1 MHRMLKLFG
10 AITLMALLLAACG
23 GGTAATPTT
32 APAAAAPTAAPAA
45 AAPTAAAEPTAAP
58 AATAAAEP
66 TAAETAPTAM
76 AEPTA
81 ASTGGATAGP
91 KVTGEV
97 TLWHA
102 YGAGSA
108 EETAINQ
115 LIDKAKTDNPDAK
128 ITVLSVPF
136 DQVFNKFETEAA
148 AGGGPDMFIAP
159 NDSLGKEVRA
169 DLLMAVDDQMK
180 GHLDNLLPV
189 AVDGCKVEDKLYCV
203 PESLKAVALF
213 YNTDKVKTAPK
224 TTDELLTAVK
234 GGLKIAFN
242 ENSYHNVGFFTG
254 FGGKIVDD
262 TGKCALDP
270 AFGEAMAY
278 LKSLKDAGAEF
289 FTDGGK
295 ANDAFQTGKVDAII
309 NGPWAT
315 GDYKKS
321 LGDKVAVAPVPAG
334 PKGPAGPLTGTDGFY
349 INVNTKNVEGA
360 VALGLYLTSP
370 DSEKVYVDVAGH
382 VPADKTIQISDAVT
396 KGFADASATG
406 YPRPQVKELDNFW
419 SNFDDAVKNVFEK
432 GTDPAQASK
441 DACAAMDKANGK

>member
-1 MHRMLKLFG
+1 MVCSDGTFHPQPIQTTMANHMSVVRIRFLQQRSKTSMHRMLKLFG
-10 AITLMALLLAACG
+10 AITLKALLLAACG

-32 APAAAAPTAAPAA
+32 APAAAAHTAAPAA

-136 DQVFNKFETEAA
+136 DQIFNKFETEAA

-169 DLLMAVDDQMK
+169 DLLMAVDDQI
-180 GHLDNLLPV
+180 
-189 AVDGCKVEDKLYCV
+189 
-203 PESLKAVALF
+203 
-213 YNTDKVKTAPK
+213 
-224 TTDELLTAVK
+224 K

-242 ENSYHNVGFFTG
+242 ENSYHNVGFLTG

-315 GDYKKS
+315 GDYKK
-321 LGDKVAVAPVPAG
+321 
-334 PKGPAGPLTGTDGFY
+334 
-349 INVNTKNVEGA
+349 
-360 VALGLYLTSP
+360 
-370 DSEKVYVDVAGH
+370 
-382 VPADKTIQISDAVT
+382 
-396 KGFADASATG
+396 
-406 YPRPQVKELDNFW
+406 
-419 SNFDDAVKNVFEK
+419 
-432 GTDPAQASK
+432 
-441 DACAAMDKANGK
+441 

>member
-45 AAPTAAAEPTAAP
+45 AAPTAAAE
-58 AATAAAEP
+58 
-66 TAAETAPTAM
+66 PTAM

-136 DQVFNKFETEAA
+136 DQIFNKFETEAA

-169 DLLMAVDDQMK
+169 DLLM
-180 GHLDNLLPV
+180 

-321 LGDKVAVAPVPAG
+321 LGDKVAVAAVPAG

-370 DSEKVYVDVAGH
+370 ASEKVYVDVAGH

-419 SNFDDAVKNVFEK
+419 TNFDDAVKNVFEK
-432 GTDPAQASK
+432 GTDPKQASK

>member
-1 MHRMLKLFG
+1 MHRMLKLLG
-10 AITLMALLLAACG
+10 VIGLMALLLAACG
-23 GGTAATPTT
+23 GGTAATPTA
-32 APAAAAPTAAPAA
+32 APAAATAAPAA
-45 AAPTAAAEPTAAP
+45 EATAAP
-58 AATAAAEP
+58 AAEATAAPAAEA
-66 TAAETAPTAM
+66 TAAPA
-76 AEPTA
+76 AEATA
-81 ASTGGATAGP
+81 APAAGGAMGP

-115 LIDKAKTDNPDAK
+115 LIEKAKTDNPDAK
-128 ITVLSVPF
+128 ITVLEVPF

-169 DLLMAVDDQMK
+169 DLLMAIDAQMK
-180 GHLDNLLPV
+180 GHMDNLLPV
-189 AVDGCKVEDKLYCV
+189 AVDGCMVDGKLYCV
-203 PESLKAVALF
+203 PESLKAVAMF
-213 YNTDKVKTAPK
+213 YNSDTVKAAPK

-234 GGLKIAFN
+234 GGLKLAINQNA
-242 ENSYHNVGFFTG
+242 YHNVGFFTG

-262 TGKCALDP
+262 AGKCALDP

-278 LKSLKDAGAEF
+278 LKQLKDAGAQF

-295 ANDAFQTGKVDAII
+295 ADDAFQTGKVDAII

-315 GDYKKS
+315 GNYKKT
-321 LGDKVAVAPVPAG
+321 LGDKVGVAPVPAG

-360 VALGLYLTSP
+360 VALGLYLTNP
-370 DSEKVYVDVAGH
+370 ASEQIYVDVAGH
-382 VPADKTIQISDAVT
+382 VPADKTIEIKDPVT
-396 KGFADASATG
+396 KGFADAAATG
-406 YPRPQVKELDNFW
+406 YARPQSKELDNFW
-419 SNFDDAVKNVFEK
+419 GPFGDAVNNVIEK
-432 GTDPAQASK
+432 GEDPAKVST
-441 DACAAMDKANGK
+441 DTCAAMDKANGK

>member
-1 MHRMLKLFG
+1 MQRMLKLL
-10 AITLMALLLAACG
+10 AIIGLVALLAAC

-32 APAAAAPTAAPAA
+32 APAAATAAAPAAATAAPVAEAPTAAPV
-45 AAPTAAAEPTAAP
+45 APTA
-58 AATAAAEP
+58 
-66 TAAETAPTAM
+66 AM

-81 ASTGGATAGP
+81 APSTGGAMAGP

-108 EETAINQ
+108 EEAAVNA
-115 LIDKAKTDNPDAK
+115 LIENAKKDNPDAK
-128 ITVLSVPF
+128 ITVLEVPF

-148 AGGGPDMFIAP
+148 AGGGPDMYIAP
-159 NDSLGKEVRA
+159 NDSLGKQVRA
-169 DLLMAVDDQMK
+169 DLLAPIDDKMA

-189 AVDGCKVEDKLYCV
+189 AVEGCKVDGKLYCV

-213 YNTDKVKTAPK
+213 YNSDKVKAAPK
-224 TTDELLTAVK
+224 TTDELLAAVK
-234 GGLKIAFN
+234 GGMKLAINQNA
-242 ENSYHNVGFFTG
+242 YHNVPFFVG

-262 TGKCALDP
+262 SGKCALDP

-278 LKSLKDAGAEF
+278 LKQLKDAGAQF
-289 FTDGGK
+289 YTDGGK
-295 ANDAFQTGKVDAII
+295 ANDAFQTGQVDAII

-349 INVNTKNVEGA
+349 INVNSKNVDGA
-360 VALGLYLTSP
+360 VALALYLTSP
-370 DSEKVYVDVAGH
+370 ASEQIYVDKAGH
-382 VPADKTIQISDAVT
+382 VPADKTLKIADPVT
-396 KGFADASATG
+396 KGFADAAATG

-419 SNFDDAVKNVFEK
+419 GPFGDAVNNVIEK
-432 GTDPAQASK
+432 GQDPAQVSK
-441 DACAAMDKANGK
+441 DTCAAMDKANGK

>member
-1 MHRMLKLFG
+1 MHRLLKLFG

-23 GGTAATPTT
+23 GATTT
-32 APAAAAPTAAPAA
+32 APTAAPAA
-45 AAPTAAAEPTAAP
+45 AAPTAVPAAEAPTAAP
-58 AATAAAEP
+58 AAE
-66 TAAETAPTAM
+66 APTAM
-76 AEPTA
+76 SEATA
-81 ASTGGATAGP
+81 APAAGGATAGS
-91 KVTGEV
+91 KITGEV

-102 YGAGSA
+102 YGAGGA

-115 LIDKAKTDNPDAK
+115 LIDKAKADNPDAK
-128 ITVLSVPF
+128 ITVLAVPF

-169 DLLMAVDDQMK
+169 DLLMAIDDQMK
-180 GHLDNLLPV
+180 GRTDNLLPV
-189 AVDGCKVEDKLYCV
+189 AVAGCKVEGKLYCV

-224 TTDELLTAVK
+224 TTDELLAAVK
-234 GGLKIAFN
+234 GGLKLAINQNA
-242 ENSYHNVGFFTG
+242 YHNVGFFTG

-262 TGKCALDP
+262 AGKCALDP

-278 LKSLKDAGAEF
+278 LKSLKDAGALF

-295 ANDAFQTGKVDAII
+295 ANDAFQTGKADAII

-321 LGDKVAVAPVPAG
+321 LGDKIAVAPVPAG

-349 INVNTKNVEGA
+349 INVNTKNVAGA

-370 DSEKVYVDVAGH
+370 ASEQVYVDAAGH
-382 VPADKTIQISDAVT
+382 VPADKSIQIKDAVT
-396 KGFADASATG
+396 KGFADAAATG
-406 YPRPQVKELDNFW
+406 YARPQTKELDNFW
-419 SNFDDAVKNVFEK
+419 GPFGDAVNAVIDK
-432 GTDPAQASK
+432 GEDPATVSK
-441 DACAAMDKANGK
+441 ATCAAMDKANGK

>member
-1 MHRMLKLFG
+1 MHRTLKLFG

-23 GGTAATPTT
+23 GAATTTPTA

-45 AAPTAAAEPTAAP
+45 AEPTAAPAAAAPTAAPAAAEPTAAP
-58 AATAAAEP
+58 A
-66 TAAETAPTAM
+66 

-102 YGAGSA
+102 YTAGSA

-128 ITVLSVPF
+128 ITVLEVPF
-136 DQVFNKFETEAA
+136 NQVFNKFETEAA

-189 AVDGCKVEDKLYCV
+189 SVDGCKVDGKLYCV

-234 GGLKIAFN
+234 GGLKLALN
-242 ENSYHNVGFFTG
+242 QNAYHNVPFFTG

-262 TGKCALDP
+262 SGKCALDP

-278 LKSLKDAGAEF
+278 LKSLKDAGAQF
-289 FTDGGK
+289 FTDSGK
-295 ANDAFQTGKVDAII
+295 ADNTFQTGEVDAII

-321 LGDKVAVAPVPAG
+321 LGDKVGVAPVPAG

-349 INVNTKNVEGA
+349 VNVNTKNVEGA
-360 VALGLYLTSP
+360 VALALYLTSP
-370 DSEKVYVDVAGH
+370 ASEKVYVDVAGH

-419 SNFDDAVKNVFEK
+419 GPFGDAVNNVIEK
-432 GTDPAQASK
+432 GQDPAQVSK
-441 DACAAMDKANGK
+441 DTCAAMDKANGK

>member
-128 ITVLSVPF
+128 ITVLEVPF
-136 DQVFNKFETEAA
+136 NQVFNKFETEAA
-148 AGGGPDMFIAP
+148 AG
-159 NDSLGKEVRA
+159 
-169 DLLMAVDDQMK
+169 
-180 GHLDNLLPV
+180 
-189 AVDGCKVEDKLYCV
+189 V

>member
-1 MHRMLKLFG
+1 MHRLLKLFG

-23 GGTAATPTT
+23 GTAATPTAAP
-32 APAAAAPTAAPAA
+32 APAAEAPTAAPAA
-45 AAPTAAAEPTAAP
+45 EAPTAAP
-58 AATAAAEP
+58 AAEAP
-66 TAAETAPTAM
+66 TAAP
-76 AEPTA
+76 A
-81 ASTGGATAGP
+81 AGGAMDGS
-91 KVTGEV
+91 KITGDV

-102 YGAGSA
+102 YGSGSA

-115 LIDKAKTDNPDAK
+115 LIEKAKADNPDAN
-128 ITVLSVPF
+128 ITVLAVPF
-136 DQVFNKFETEAA
+136 DQIFNKFETEAA

-169 DLLMAVDDQMK
+169 DLLMAIDEQMQ

-189 AVDGCKVEDKLYCV
+189 AVEGCIVDGKLYCV

-213 YNTDKVKTAPK
+213 YNTDKVKQAPK
-224 TTDELLTAVK
+224 TTDELLAAVK
-234 GGLKIAFN
+234 GGMKLALN
-242 ENSYHNVGFFTG
+242 ENAYHNVGFFTG

-278 LKSLKDAGAEF
+278 LKELQAAGMEF

-321 LGDKVAVAPVPAG
+321 LGDKVGVAPVPAG

-349 INVNTKNVEGA
+349 VNVNTPNVAGA
-360 VALGLYLTSP
+360 VALALYLTSP
-370 DSEKVYVDVAGH
+370 DSMKVYVDVAGH
-382 VPADKTIQISDAVT
+382 VPADKTIQISDPVT
-396 KGFADASATG
+396 KGFAEAAATG

-419 SNFDDAVKNVFEK
+419 GNFDDAVKNVIEK
-432 GTDPAQASK
+432 GTDPAQVSK
-441 DACAAMDKANGK
+441 EACAAMDKANGK

>member
-1 MHRMLKLFG
+1 MHRMLKLLSVIG
-10 AITLMALLLAACG
+10 MMALLLAACG
-23 GGTAATPTT
+23 GGGSTATPTASSGGTAATAAPAAEATT
-32 APAAAAPTAAPAA
+32 APAAEATTAPAA
-45 AAPTAAAEPTAAP
+45 GGE
-58 AATAAAEP
+58 
-66 TAAETAPTAM
+66 AM
-76 AEPTA
+76 A
-81 ASTGGATAGP
+81 GP
-91 KVTGEV
+91 AVTGDV

-102 YGAGSA
+102 YGAGGA
-108 EETAINQ
+108 EEAAINK
-115 LIDKAKTDNPDAK
+115 LIEKAKTDNPEAN
-128 ITVLSVPF
+128 INVLAVPF

-169 DLLMAVDDQMK
+169 DLIAPIDEQMQ

-189 AVDGCKVEDKLYCV
+189 AVEGCTVDGKLYCV

-213 YNTDKVKTAPK
+213 YNTDKVQTPPK

-234 GGLKIAFN
+234 GGMKLAVN
-242 ENSYHNVGFFTG
+242 QNSYHNVGFFTG

-262 TGKCALDP
+262 AGKCALDP

-278 LKSLKDAGAEF
+278 LKSLKDAGAQF

-295 ANDAFQTGKVDAII
+295 ANDAFQTGQVDAII

-321 LGDKVAVAPVPAG
+321 LGDKVGVAPVPAG

-349 INVNTKNVEGA
+349 INVNSQNVEGA

-370 DSEKVYVDVAGH
+370 DSMKVYVDEAGH
-382 VPADKTIQISDAVT
+382 VPADKNIQISDPVT
-396 KGFADASATG
+396 KGFADAAATG
-406 YPRPQVKELDNFW
+406 YPRPQVAELDNFW
-419 SNFDDAVKNVFEK
+419 GNFDTAVNNVLEK
-432 GTDPAQASK
+432 GEDPAQVSK
-441 DACAAMDKANGK
+441 DACAAMDKANNK